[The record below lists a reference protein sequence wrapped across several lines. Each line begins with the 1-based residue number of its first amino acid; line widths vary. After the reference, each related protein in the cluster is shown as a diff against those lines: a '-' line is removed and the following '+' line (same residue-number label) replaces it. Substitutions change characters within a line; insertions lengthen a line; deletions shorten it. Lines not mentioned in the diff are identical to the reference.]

1 MTLSED
7 LKSLLLTIGL
17 RLLAAAVVFIVGRW
31 LIGYGQRW
39 LRKALDR
46 VKLQPSMETLLERAF
61 YFAAWLLV
69 VLTIL
74 AVLGVPVT
82 VLVAVTGL
90 VIIVVGIALK
100 ESLGDIA
107 AAVIFMMFQP
117 FRVGEVIQTNGI
129 TGEVKEIQVL
139 NCVLQQADG
148 KLAILPNSK
157 VRNNEIIN
165 LSRLG
170 ILRVDMVFGI
180 GYRDDIEQAKR
191 ILSEV
196 VTADAR
202 VLTSPPPDVFVQ
214 GLADSAVLIAV
225 RAFTALAD
233 YFFLS
238 RDIYER
244 AKLRFDQEG
253 ISIPFPQRAVHL
265 IPVSATALPMN
276 SSDSPSAA

>member
-1 MTLSED
+1 MSLPED
-7 LKSLLLTIGL
+7 LKPLLLTIAL
-17 RLLAAAVVFIVGRW
+17 RLLAAAIVLVVGRW
-31 LIGYGQRW
+31 LIHYGQRW
-39 LRKALDR
+39 LHKGLGRI
-46 VKLQPSMETLLERAF
+46 KLQPSMETLLERAF
-61 YFAAWLLV
+61 YFTAWLLV
-69 VLTIL
+69 VLTVL

-90 VIIVVGIALK
+90 AVIVLGIALK

-148 KLAILPNSK
+148 KMAILPNSK

-165 LSRLG
+165 YSRLG
-170 ILRVDMVFGI
+170 VLRVDMTFGI
-180 GYRDDIEQAKR
+180 GYGDNIEKAKQ
-191 ILSEV
+191 ILREILA
-196 VTADAR
+196 ADAR
-202 VLTSPPPDVFVQ
+202 ILTTPPPDIFVQ

-225 RAFTALAD
+225 RAFTGLAD
-233 YFFLS
+233 YFILS
-238 RDIYER
+238 WDINER

-253 ISIPFPQRAVHL
+253 ISIPYPQRDVHIL
-265 IPVSATALPMN
+265 APNAA
-276 SSDSPSAA
+276 PSAGEQN